1 MPASARSIVQDVLP
15 RMMVRATWSGNY
27 APVLPLSTQSFELS
41 AVLPAVFYMFR
52 FGHRRGQGAFL
63 STFAPE
69 KESRQERKRTV
80 TIERVASKISH
91 RDDID
96 GFNNEIEQAIL
107 GDLLLCFGLENVKRS
122 LGRDRQVQR
131 VAPVHYMASW
141 IDLPDSVIH
150 LRNVPEMIVAMLSDQ
165 KGDYVELTSGETRFP
180 VGRDFEQNPLLHAFS
195 TGIYRAGPLADLA
208 ADKFE
213 EKNTGVGLDQLLMI
227 RLAQQVHHAPSKAK
241 GSARISNQRPIAKVA
256 ARHFS
261 DDIRRFV
268 RSYASIVPRHALVDM
283 LESCV
288 ATGMTAILTSVI
300 EILIEWVESGHVI
313 SEQEQKSIDIFV
325 DCSIGVDNRLR
336 AVAEQSMDDLI
347 RRIEQVP
354 TILTMLRLIDYA
366 AKDNRRIG
374 KQEIKTAPY
383 ATNWLNLLGD
393 ILHRRHEEASYIHA
407 QMDDYGGKLAK
418 GLEEEY
424 PEVAEVLRNEAAESN
439 AIRRF
444 AIALTALMGGTVR
457 SNLMSMV
464 DSIVQSDRPNGLA
477 RKRSTARG
485 ARFSASGRR
494 KREVR
499 SLAFTDS
506 VLDYLVHLHLLR
518 SGNKQGVRQL
528 SMREFLDDIRER
540 YGFCV
545 DIAPTGM
552 AISNELLEANRA
564 ILERRLR
571 DLGLLLGVND
581 AEAMKRLQPRFR
593 LDGNG

>member
-1 MPASARSIVQDVLP
+1 MPASARSIVQNVLP
-15 RMMVRATWSGNY
+15 PMMVRATWSGNY
-27 APVLPLSTQSFELS
+27 APVLPLSTHNFELS

-69 KESRQERKRTV
+69 KESHQERKRAV

-96 GFNNEIEQAIL
+96 GFDNEIEQAIL

-131 VAPVHYMASW
+131 VAPVHYMTSW
-141 IDLPDSVIH
+141 IDLPDSVTD

-165 KGDYVELTSGETRFP
+165 RADYVKPTSGKTRFP

-195 TGIYRAGPLADLA
+195 TGIYRAGPLAGFA

-241 GSARISNQRPIAKVA
+241 RSARISNQRPIAKVA

-300 EILIEWVESGHVI
+300 EILIEWVESGRVI
-313 SEQEQKSIDIFV
+313 SERKQKPTDIFI

-336 AVAEQSMDDLI
+336 AVAEQSTDDLI
-347 RRIEQVP
+347 RRIERVP
-354 TILTMLRLIDYA
+354 TILTMLRLVDYA
-366 AKDNRRIG
+366 AKDNRRIV
-374 KQEIKTAPY
+374 KQGVGTLPY
-383 ATNWLNLLGD
+383 ATEWLNLLGD
-393 ILHRRHEEASYIHA
+393 ILHKRHKQASYIHT
-407 QMDDYGGKLAK
+407 QMDDYGEKLAEE
-418 GLEEEY
+418 LEKEY
-424 PEVAEVLRNEAAESN
+424 SEVAEVLRNEPAESN

-457 SNLMSMV
+457 SNLMGMV
-464 DSIVQSDRPNGLA
+464 DSVVQSDRPNGLA
-477 RKRSTARG
+477 KKRSTARG
-485 ARFSASGRR
+485 APFSASGRR
-494 KREVR
+494 RREVR
-499 SLAFTDS
+499 SLVFTDS
-506 VLDYLVHLHLLR
+506 VLDYLVHLHLLQ
-518 SGNKQGVRQL
+518 SGNKKGVRQL
-528 SMREFLDDIRER
+528 SMKEFLDDIRER

-552 AISNELLEANRA
+552 AISNGLLEANRA